1 MTEDSSTL
9 NQLQEEL
16 KAADEVRKK
25 KKNNISKIKDLI
37 SDPFLSEI
45 RGKYCSF
52 SHGTVE
58 DPGNP
63 RKQSS

>member
-16 KAADEVRKK
+16 KAADEVRQQK
-25 KKNNISKIKDLI
+25 NISKIKDLI
-37 SDPFLSEI
+37 RDVIPSEI